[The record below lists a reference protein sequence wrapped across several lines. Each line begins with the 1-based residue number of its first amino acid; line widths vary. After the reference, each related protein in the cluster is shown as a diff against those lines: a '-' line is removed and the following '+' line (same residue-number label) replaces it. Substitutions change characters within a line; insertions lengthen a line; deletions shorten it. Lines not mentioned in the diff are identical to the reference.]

1 VFADLVLACHPTI
14 PARLTRLRRRTG
26 VSGPLAHVVTVAA
39 AIVWLADDLEE
50 VVDDADAGPV
60 TAAHLRTVATIDLL
74 VADLFAACALL
85 SEGLVD
91 TVTGRLVDLL
101 LRRVEIAC
109 RARRDDTGANGR
121 SCADPDGSAPT
132 PQDPA

>member
-1 VFADLVLACHPTI
+1 MGA
-14 PARLTRLRRRTG
+14 
-26 VSGPLAHVVTVAA
+26 SGPLAHVVTIAA
-39 AIVWLADDLEE
+39 AIAWLTDDIEE
-50 VVDDADAGPV
+50 VRDDGEGVVVAG
-60 TAAHLRTVATIDLL
+60 AHLRTVATIDLL

-109 RARRDDTGANGR
+109 RARRDDAGANGR

>member
-1 VFADLVLACHPTI
+1 VTI
-14 PARLTRLRRRTG
+14 
-26 VSGPLAHVVTVAA
+26 AA
-39 AIVWLADDLEE
+39 AIVWLTDDIEE
-50 VVDDADAGPV
+50 VGDDGKAGAI
-60 TAAHLRTVATIDLL
+60 TEAHLRTVATIDLL

-85 SEGLVD
+85 PRGLVD
-91 TVTGRLVDLL
+91 TVTGRFIDLL

-109 RARRDDTGANGR
+109 RARRDDAGANGR